1 MRDKRISLLH
11 PRQIQ
16 CEVEKSEDAAD
27 QIRFFPSQTAG
38 SVWFDSFLTSI
49 PRLTSSYRKRA
60 NPTMEPQRDRG
71 GLSEVRG
78 IPFPVLTDYMTPHCL
93 FDEKVRPTTPIAT
106 IATRAT
112 LSMLGVGMNGGMII
126 DFVMVSLIWL
136 VRIGYCSEDADLRD
150 ERG

>member
-1 MRDKRISLLH
+1 
-11 PRQIQ
+11 
-16 CEVEKSEDAAD
+16 
-27 QIRFFPSQTAG
+27 
-38 SVWFDSFLTSI
+38 
-49 PRLTSSYRKRA
+49 
-60 NPTMEPQRDRG
+60 MEPQRDRG

-126 DFVMVSLIWL
+126 DFVRVSLIWL